1 MAKSLED
8 YTVPELVEHAR
19 GLESQV
25 GLLNSLTSNPET
37 RETIQRAI
45 KKINPKLSIP
55 EIDNKDALMAPINE
69 LREDNAKL
77 RREIQEKGIRER
89 IERDRATTQSKYKLS
104 DEDMKGVEA
113 LMVDAENP
121 IPTYDA
127 AARVFLA
134 SRASAVPTPASFQ
147 PPTYTMPE
155 KDVWGPGI
163 GNKAAL
169 GRVAMDEA
177 YKAWNE
183 IASGKVAGLGGAK
196 LN

>member
-8 YTVPELVEHAR
+8 MTVDELLAHSR
-19 GLESQV
+19 GLESQA

-37 RETIQRAI
+37 REGLQRLL
-45 KKINPKLSIP
+45 KKANPKLSIP
-55 EIDNKDALMAPINE
+55 EIDSKDSVLGAVNE

-77 RREIQEKGIRER
+77 RREIQEDGIRKR
-89 IERDRATTQSKYKLS
+89 IEKDRATVQTKYKLS

-113 LMVDAENP
+113 LMVDPENP
-121 IPTYDA
+121 IPTYDGA
-127 AARVFLA
+127 SRVFIA
-134 SRASAVPTPASFQ
+134 SRESATPTPASFQ

-155 KDVWGPGI
+155 ADVWGKGI

-169 GRVAMDEA
+169 GRIAMDEA
-177 YKAWNE
+177 YKAWGE